1 MSHSDP
7 FDEVLKA
14 AFRSEPLP
22 PVPGTAL
29 AAWKPSESSGSKWL
43 FLMPGTLFVLG
54 LVVGVW
60 LAPLGLGAAFTALK
74 SVLGDILAGVSS
86 ETLAWAL
93 ALSIAVAVIAADGLW
108 RRIMR

>member
-7 FDEVLKA
+7 FDAVLKA
-14 AFRSEPLP
+14 AFRNEPLP
-22 PVPGTAL
+22 PVPGSVLTV
-29 AAWKPSESSGSKWL
+29 WKPTESNSSKWL

-60 LAPLGLGAAFTALK
+60 LAPLGLGAAFSALK
-74 SVLGDILAGVSS
+74 TVLGEVLAGVSS

-93 ALSIAVAVIAADGLW
+93 ALAIAAAVFAVDGLW
-108 RRIMR
+108 QRIRR

>member
-7 FDEVLKA
+7 FDDVLKA

-22 PVPGTAL
+22 PVPGSLL
-29 AAWKPSESSGSKWL
+29 AAWQPAESSSSKWL
-43 FLMPGTLFVLG
+43 FLMPSALFVLG

-74 SVLGDILAGVSS
+74 TVLGDVLAGVSS
-86 ETLAWAL
+86 ETLAWAFAL
-93 ALSIAVAVIAADGLW
+93 AIAVAVFAVDGLW